1 MEGVQRGEDQED
13 QEMADNRL
21 ENTASV
27 SEAAMA
33 AHFAPLKGKRQAERS
48 PSPPGYQPYDFA
60 QKKRVLSGTGM
71 LSSKH
76 ANVDMPVPGGKAL
89 PSLALPQTAGHGSIN
104 SSKWASSSS
113 RPVPA
118 VSRPAASPTG
128 TPAPQPRPAAQPTG
142 TPAPQSRP
150 TGSSPAP
157 QRPPPR
163 PDFSRHNPALME
175 QLWDQ
180 NQILNTRIGL
190 LMQML
195 QSAGIPMPAPPTH
208 MVPNARPP
216 PATAPVRPS
225 PAPQVR
231 PATYKAAVQPDRP
244 LGPLRQV
251 RQAAKVTPQ
260 SVPSVPGAAPH
271 RTSTSASPP
280 SQRQGP
286 PPSTQRRLLVSSS
299 CPARG
304 DPLAIREAVNR
315 VIFEMTKLD
324 SPAVRSSHVN
334 GKGNI
339 ILSLMDNISADLL
352 VQNASHIEKK
362 LSPFFDNR
370 PCTLTV
376 PSRWHKV
383 HLASV
388 NRLDFSG
395 PHGMDALKQEIEA
408 YNPQL
413 QLACTPR
420 WLVKEIAS
428 HKVCSSVV
436 LSFKDNAGYKKALK
450 GVWVNGV
457 RLRTSTFYAA
467 RPQDQCKRCQ
477 TFGHAW
483 QSCRH
488 QEACKYCAGKH
499 QSTAHT
505 CNQCNVK
512 GKHCTHT
519 QAKCILCAGDHFAT
533 SPDCEF
539 RRKVLARTAQ
549 HQTARQNANRN
560 D

>member
-1 MEGVQRGEDQED
+1 
-13 QEMADNRL
+13 MADNRL
-21 ENTASV
+21 EDTASV

-33 AHFAPLKGKRQAERS
+33 AHFAPLQGKRRAERP

-76 ANVDMPVPGGKAL
+76 ANVDMPIPGGKTL
-89 PSLALPQTAGHGSIN
+89 PSLALPQTAGHGSLN

-113 RPVPA
+113 RPAPA

-128 TPAPQPRPAAQPTG
+128 TPAPQPRP
-142 TPAPQSRP
+142 

-157 QRPPPR
+157 QNPPPR

-195 QSAGIPMPAPPTH
+195 QSAGIPMPAPPAH

-216 PATAPVRPS
+216 PDTASVRPS

-251 RQAAKVTPQ
+251 QQAAKATPQ

-271 RTSTSASPP
+271 RTSTSASPA
-280 SQRQGP
+280 SHRQGP
-286 PPSTQRRLLVSSS
+286 PPSTQRRLLVNSS

-339 ILSLMDNISADLL
+339 ILSLMDTISADLL
-352 VQNASHIEKK
+352 VQNASHIEKR

-413 QLACTPR
+413 HLACTPR

-436 LSFKDNAGYKKALK
+436 LSFKENAGYKKALK

-457 RLRTSTFYAA
+457 RLRTSTFYDA

-477 TFGHAW
+477 T
-483 QSCRH
+483 
-488 QEACKYCAGKH
+488 
-499 QSTAHT
+499 
-505 CNQCNVK
+505 
-512 GKHCTHT
+512 
-519 QAKCILCAGDHFAT
+519 
-533 SPDCEF
+533 
-539 RRKVLARTAQ
+539 
-549 HQTARQNANRN
+549 
-560 D
+560 

>member
-1 MEGVQRGEDQED
+1 
-13 QEMADNRL
+13 
-21 ENTASV
+21 
-27 SEAAMA
+27 
-33 AHFAPLKGKRQAERS
+33 
-48 PSPPGYQPYDFA
+48 
-60 QKKRVLSGTGM
+60 
-71 LSSKH
+71 
-76 ANVDMPVPGGKAL
+76 
-89 PSLALPQTAGHGSIN
+89 
-104 SSKWASSSS
+104 
-113 RPVPA
+113 
-118 VSRPAASPTG
+118 
-128 TPAPQPRPAAQPTG
+128 
-142 TPAPQSRP
+142 
-150 TGSSPAP
+150 
-157 QRPPPR
+157 
-163 PDFSRHNPALME
+163 
-175 QLWDQ
+175 
-180 NQILNTRIGL
+180 
-190 LMQML
+190 
-195 QSAGIPMPAPPTH
+195 
-208 MVPNARPP
+208 
-216 PATAPVRPS
+216 
-225 PAPQVR
+225 
-231 PATYKAAVQPDRP
+231 
-244 LGPLRQV
+244 
-251 RQAAKVTPQ
+251 
-260 SVPSVPGAAPH
+260 
-271 RTSTSASPP
+271 
-280 SQRQGP
+280 
-286 PPSTQRRLLVSSS
+286 
-299 CPARG
+299 
-304 DPLAIREAVNR
+304 
-315 VIFEMTKLD
+315 MTKLD

-457 RLRTSTFYAA
+457 RLRTSTFYDA